1 MKVSAIIM
9 AAAIAGV
16 FGAGP
21 ALASTLV
28 AAAGGPTPI
37 KVLNFQY
44 SYASPDDEVGLPPQG
59 LMLTFENVGSQT
71 AKQVVFSVRDASGFQ
86 LGTVS
91 RHGTFSPGVNITK
104 FFGQVKM
111 KHKHGQ
117 PAKASAIQV
126 TFADGSEWD
135 ATKSRTQQRY

>member
-9 AAAIAGV
+9 AAAVAG
-16 FGAGP
+16 FLGAGP
-21 ALASTLV
+21 LAATPV
-28 AAAGGPTPI
+28 AAAGGPSPI
-37 KVLNFQY
+37 TVSNFQY

-59 LMLTFENVGSQT
+59 LMLTFKNVGSQT
-71 AKQVVFSVRDASGFQ
+71 AKQVVFAVRDASGFE

-117 PAKASAIQV
+117 PAKASAV
-126 TFADGSEWD
+126 EVLFADGSQWD
-135 ATKSRTQQRY
+135 ATKSRTQQR